1 MVTNASIGTPRAGDS
16 VATMPMMDF
25 KATGQPDM
33 VLAVPESARAIA
45 KAKRISNFGAIR
57 AEGSQARAT
66 KGKAPLTASRF
77 SKVGLGK
84 RVINEARIGH
94 ARLTTLRFT
103 GIGISAIR
111 TTPESVKRPL
121 RIALVRVVRTVVAVP
136 GGRRMVLSVQRRMPE
151 TSSWLLRRYVA
162 YRQMSIGQD
171 MESCKLAMGFLE
183 DFSRDESLYL
193 RRIETALRP
202 ARER

>member
-1 MVTNASIGTPRAGDS
+1 
-16 VATMPMMDF
+16 
-25 KATGQPDM
+25 
-33 VLAVPESARAIA
+33 
-45 KAKRISNFGAIR
+45 
-57 AEGSQARAT
+57 
-66 KGKAPLTASRF
+66 
-77 SKVGLGK
+77 
-84 RVINEARIGH
+84 
-94 ARLTTLRFT
+94 
-103 GIGISAIR
+103 
-111 TTPESVKRPL
+111 L

-171 MESCKLAMGFLE
+171 MESCKLATGFLE